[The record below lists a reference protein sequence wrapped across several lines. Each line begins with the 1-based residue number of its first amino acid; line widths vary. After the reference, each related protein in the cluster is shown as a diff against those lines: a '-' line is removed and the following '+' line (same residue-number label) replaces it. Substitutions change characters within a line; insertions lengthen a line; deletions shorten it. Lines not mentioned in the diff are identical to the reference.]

1 MLSAM
6 AKQLTRQS
14 LNPHLREMFDWR
26 SLAVLRRNTRVFLRN
41 WKTAFLPPALEPVV
55 QMLAFGIGLGAYVGA
70 MQWHGNNVDYPSYMA
85 PGILAQTC
93 FYTSFFEGLYSAY
106 VRMFYQKTWDGILAT
121 QVELHHIVW
130 GEVLW
135 ASLRGFMNGVVVAV
149 VIGVLHLLGV
159 VHVHWGWLPLLPF
172 VGIISGWAFGA
183 FALIFT
189 ALVPSIDHMNY
200 PVFLVGLPLGLV
212 SNTFFPLTP
221 KNPLLAAIAQCNPI
235 YQLAETFRSM
245 LLGGAPDLHWVWLGL
260 SSLVMLVIC
269 SAFAQKFVAKR
280 MLGE

>member
-93 FYTSFFEGLYSAY
+93 FYTSFLKDCTAPMSACFIKKLG
-106 VRMFYQKTWDGILAT
+106 M
-121 QVELHHIVW
+121 
-130 GEVLW
+130 
-135 ASLRGFMNGVVVAV
+135 AS
-149 VIGVLHLLGV
+149 
-159 VHVHWGWLPLLPF
+159 
-172 VGIISGWAFGA
+172 
-183 FALIFT
+183 
-189 ALVPSIDHMNY
+189 
-200 PVFLVGLPLGLV
+200 
-212 SNTFFPLTP
+212 
-221 KNPLLAAIAQCNPI
+221 
-235 YQLAETFRSM
+235 
-245 LLGGAPDLHWVWLGL
+245 
-260 SSLVMLVIC
+260 
-269 SAFAQKFVAKR
+269 
-280 MLGE
+280 